1 MAEIHTPDGSLTS
14 AGATYSRATVLRW
27 LAVGAVTAPML
38 AACTRDG
45 GSAQAVATTAA
56 SGSSGVTAAIGDSYK
71 GKTIGVV
78 FYTLLDENEVSIGR
92 WLEQAAK
99 DAGLEWT
106 FVTVDAK
113 GDQAQAQT
121 AMSSFITRKVDAI
134 IVVVVPAIWI
144 NAQLEQAKAAGIPV
158 VGNLMFAQFEPN
170 IAVDYGPLL
179 DHDTLL
185 LTHYLMSDQQARRG
199 TDRIKV
205 GMLDAS
211 VSEALVPGRS
221 VFETLLGLDDQFEI
235 VAKDFAV
242 SGTDT
247 VADATKRAKGMVQ
260 ANPDINAIFCNYPPI
275 AVPAA
280 SGIEQLGN
288 TDVQVYGRIA
298 QSAGVEA
305 VRSGSS
311 PLVATSWVDWPYQSY
326 TIIEQVLIV
335 LKGEEPNRL
344 LSLTR
349 PVPDVVFDASNV
361 DEQVPTGTKAADW
374 MFAGGA
380 YRSQFIA
387 RWNEVFA

>member
-1 MAEIHTPDGSLTS
+1 MPHNTTPGDALRASRS
-14 AGATYSRATVLRW
+14 VSRANVLRG
-27 LAVGAVTAPML
+27 LVGGVVAAPLL

-45 GSAQAVATTAA
+45 DAAATGGSAATTGSGDVKAA
-56 SGSSGVTAAIGDSYK
+56 LGDSYK
-71 GKTIGVV
+71 GKTIGAV
-78 FYTLLDENEVSIGR
+78 FLTLLDENEVSIQK

-99 DAGLEWT
+99 DAGLDWK
-106 FVTVDAK
+106 FIAVDAK

-134 IVVVVPAIWI
+134 VVVVVPAIFI

-158 VGNLMFAQFEPN
+158 VGNLMSAPFEPT

-179 DHDTLL
+179 DHDALL
-185 LTHYLMSDQQARRG
+185 LSHYLMADQKSRRG
-199 TDRIKV
+199 KDSVRV
-205 GMLDAS
+205 GILDAP
-211 VSEALVPGRS
+211 VSDALVPGRS
-221 VFETLLGLDDQFEI
+221 VFETLLGLDDQFKI
-235 VAKDFAV
+235 VATDYAV

-247 VADATKRAKGMVQ
+247 VADSTKRAQGMVQ
-260 ANPDINAIFCNYPPI
+260 ANPDINAIICNYPPI

-280 SGIEQLGN
+280 SGIEQIGKK
-288 TDVQVYGRIA
+288 DIQVYGRIA

-305 VRSGSS
+305 VRSGNS

-326 TIIEQVLIV
+326 TIIEQVLTV
-335 LKGEEPNRL
+335 LKGEEPYRL
-344 LSLTR
+344 LSMTR
-349 PVPDVVFDASNV
+349 PVPDVIFDASNV
-361 DEQVPTGTKAADW
+361 DAQVPKGTKAADW